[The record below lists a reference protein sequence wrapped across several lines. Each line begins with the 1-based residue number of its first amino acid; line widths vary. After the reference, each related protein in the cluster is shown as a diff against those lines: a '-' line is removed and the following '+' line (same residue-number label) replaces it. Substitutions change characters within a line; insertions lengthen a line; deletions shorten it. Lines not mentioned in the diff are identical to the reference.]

1 MIEPAETSAAH
12 LARPLLADGSSARVA
27 RRPVRAAAWVNLWLV
42 GVTIWR
48 QGGGEDVGDEG
59 SNDQEQEEV
68 RQHRHPH
75 RRRWQHAGDRLGR
88 GAGLGGRACV
98 ADPQKAAAGGVGGP
112 SSVLG
117 GGSADRRS
125 LKNQS
130 RLGNSS

>member
-1 MIEPAETSAAH
+1 M
-12 LARPLLADGSSARVA
+12 V
-27 RRPVRAAAWVNLWLV
+27 W
-42 GVTIWR
+42 VTIWR
-48 QGGGEDVGDEG
+48 QGGREDVGNEGRDDEE
-59 SNDQEQEEV
+59 QEQV

-88 GAGLGGRACV
+88 GGELGGQACV
-98 ADPQKAAAGGVGGP
+98 ADPQKAAAGAVGGP